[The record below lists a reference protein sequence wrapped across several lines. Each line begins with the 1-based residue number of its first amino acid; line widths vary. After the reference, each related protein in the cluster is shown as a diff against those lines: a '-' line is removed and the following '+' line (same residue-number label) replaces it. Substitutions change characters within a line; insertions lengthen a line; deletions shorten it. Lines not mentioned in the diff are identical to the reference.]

1 MRPRNS
7 RYLSLPASRF
17 SLLIC
22 GLALILSAL
31 LLACGGEEAVE
42 QNGSGQGAARPAEA
56 TAEARSEEGDPT
68 ATRST
73 PTGAAASTPQ
83 SGTASRAAS
92 TRAAASTPRSGGAPT
107 SEATRGSAPSTQPA
121 VTAEPTPAPT
131 PSGPQ
136 CPTGDPDPVA
146 VVPSA
151 QTSPEAD
158 KEALIAL
165 FNATDGESWDR
176 SGSWAGRAPTG
187 EWDGVATDDNGR
199 VTGLVLQ
206 GIPEIPPELGNLI
219 NLRSLN
225 LGGDQLTGEIPP
237 ELGNLI
243 NLERLNL
250 FGDPLT
256 GEIPPELGNL
266 ICLRSLNL
274 GRNQL
279 TGEIPPELGNL
290 INLEGLNLSRN
301 QLTGEIPPEL
311 GNLTNLESLNFF
323 SNELS
328 GEIPPEVGNLISL
341 QELNLSQN
349 QLEGCVSDFLFD
361 RKYRRGDSSG
371 RIASV
376 DLPVCV
382 TTENPDD
389 AEALVALYASFGL
402 TEWLGRDSPPIH
414 EWEGVTVD
422 ASGRVVGLE
431 IGSGDNLTQSELLEI
446 VTELGNIAN
455 LQHLSLDVQVRN
467 KVTIPPELGN
477 LTNLQSL
484 YISGDFGG
492 EIPPELENLTN
503 LQSLYLRGRHRGNN
517 RLTGEIPPELGNLT
531 NLQSLYILG
540 GFGGEIPPELGN
552 LTNLRYLTLTGGG
565 SESRSVRYAS
575 TWIGMSGEIPPEL
588 GKLTNLRELNLN
600 GRLSGCIPGSP
611 PSGLSQ
617 EGGSVSFYCSP

>member
-31 LLACGGEEAVE
+31 LLACGGEESVE
-42 QNGSGQGAARPAEA
+42 QNGSGQGARLAEA

-225 LGGDQLTGEIPP
+225 LFGALLTGEIPP

-243 NLERLNL
+243 NL
-250 FGDPLT
+250 
-256 GEIPPELGNL
+256 
-266 ICLRSLNL
+266 RSLNL
-274 GRNQL
+274 FRAQL

-531 NLQSLYILG
+531 NL
-540 GFGGEIPPELGN
+540 
-552 LTNLRYLTLTGGG
+552 RYLTLTGGG

>member
-1 MRPRNS
+1 M
-7 RYLSLPASRF
+7 
-17 SLLIC
+17 
-22 GLALILSAL
+22 
-31 LLACGGEEAVE
+31 
-42 QNGSGQGAARPAEA
+42 
-56 TAEARSEEGDPT
+56 
-68 ATRST
+68 
-73 PTGAAASTPQ
+73 
-83 SGTASRAAS
+83 
-92 TRAAASTPRSGGAPT
+92 
-107 SEATRGSAPSTQPA
+107 
-121 VTAEPTPAPT
+121 
-131 PSGPQ
+131 
-136 CPTGDPDPVA
+136 
-146 VVPSA
+146 VPSA

-266 ICLRSLNL
+266 INLRSLNL
-274 GRNQL
+274 FRAQL

-477 LTNLQSL
+477 L
-484 YISGDFGG
+484 
-492 EIPPELENLTN
+492 
-503 LQSLYLRGRHRGNN
+503 
-517 RLTGEIPPELGNLT
+517 
-531 NLQSLYILG
+531 
-540 GFGGEIPPELGN
+540 
-552 LTNLRYLTLTGGG
+552 
-565 SESRSVRYAS
+565 
-575 TWIGMSGEIPPEL
+575 
-588 GKLTNLRELNLN
+588 N

>member
-7 RYLSLPASRF
+7 RYLSLPAPRF
-17 SLLIC
+17 FLLIC

-31 LLACGGEEAVE
+31 LLACGGEESVE
-42 QNGSGQGAARPAEA
+42 QNGSGQGTRLAEA
-56 TAEARSEEGDPT
+56 TAEARAEEDDPT
-68 ATRST
+68 ATRSA
-73 PTGAAASTPQ
+73 PTGAADSTPQ

-206 GIPEIPPELGNLI
+206 GIPEIPPELGNL
-219 NLRSLN
+219 
-225 LGGDQLTGEIPP
+225 
-237 ELGNLI
+237 
-243 NLERLNL
+243 
-250 FGDPLT
+250 
-256 GEIPPELGNL
+256 
-266 ICLRSLNL
+266 
-274 GRNQL
+274 
-279 TGEIPPELGNL
+279 
-290 INLEGLNLSRN
+290 
-301 QLTGEIPPEL
+301 
-311 GNLTNLESLNFF
+311 TNLESLNFF

-431 IGSGDNLTQSELLEI
+431 IGSDKRLNQGELLEI
-446 VTELGNIAN
+446 VTELGNIA
-455 LQHLSLDVQVRN
+455 
-467 KVTIPPELGN
+467 
-477 LTNLQSL
+477 NLQSL

-617 EGGSVSFYCSP
+617 EGSSVSFYCSP